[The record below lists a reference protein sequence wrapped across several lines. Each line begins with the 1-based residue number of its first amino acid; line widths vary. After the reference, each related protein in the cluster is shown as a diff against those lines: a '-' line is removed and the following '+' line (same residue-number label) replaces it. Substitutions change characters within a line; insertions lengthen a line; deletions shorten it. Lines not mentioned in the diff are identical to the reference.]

1 MNASEWFKA
10 LLPGG
15 NFAFEN
21 FEPLIYR
28 YDASEVEAPPP
39 LQYDSSIDERD
50 LTVDEWR
57 KALWEEVT
65 NWTPHPGYANHS
77 SSSTATTT
85 TTTTRTQMDTE

>member
-1 MNASEWFKA
+1 MVSFCAILRSKNVFK
-10 LLPGG
+10 
-15 NFAFEN
+15 FSKIFQ
-21 FEPLIYR
+21 FFR

-65 NWTPHPGYANHS
+65 NWTPHPGYNNRS
-77 SSSTATTT
+77 QP
-85 TTTTRTQMDTE
+85 QMETE